1 MAKLPVV
8 SGKEVVRRLEKIG
21 FVFVRR
27 KGSHMILRREA
38 PTKMT
43 VSVPDH
49 KELKRKTL
57 SNILKQIRPSVE
69 EFDKLK

>member
-1 MAKLPVV
+1 M
-8 SGKEVVRRLEKIG
+8 EKIG

-27 KGSHMILRREA
+27 KGSHMILRRET
-38 PTKMT
+38 PPKMT

-49 KELKRKTL
+49 KGLKRKTL
-57 SNILKQIRPSVE
+57 SNILKQIRLSVK